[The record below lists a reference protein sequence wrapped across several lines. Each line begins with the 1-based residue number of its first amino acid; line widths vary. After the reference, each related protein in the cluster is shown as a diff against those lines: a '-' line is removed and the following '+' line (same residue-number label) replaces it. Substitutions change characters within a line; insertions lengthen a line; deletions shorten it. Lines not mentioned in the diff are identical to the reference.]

1 MAPPVMRTLLR
12 KPLVYSRFPWGLFF
26 GLAPFHV
33 NVKTDD
39 AQLIYEAKL

>member
-1 MAPPVMRTLLR
+1 MAPPVLRTLFGN
-12 KPLVYSRFPWGLFF
+12 PWFIPGSHGVYFF
-26 GLAPFHV
+26 ILAPFHV